1 MEFSFSIVLFIVLYF
16 FIMSSGK
23 IGEHILLS
31 SVVLFSSLFTANG
44 DPVDYTTTNSNFFSS
59 LVDIAR

>member
-1 MEFSFSIVLFIVLYF
+1 
-16 FIMSSGK
+16 MSSGK

-31 SVVLFSSLFTANG
+31 SVVLFSSLFTANE